1 MTYRTKQ
8 QNIAV
13 DLVDDMVIRSLL
25 DHNQYSDPK
34 GIARAAGISEAL
46 WPIFGLLWP
55 SGAHLANR
63 VASRDFSDGETM
75 LEMGCGLA
83 LSSLVAHRRG
93 LDVTAS
99 DIHPMAEAFLLEN
112 LRLNALAPMKYFRS
126 AWKELPAPALTLG
139 RFDYLVGSD
148 LLYER
153 DEECVLANYIDR
165 HASDT
170 AEILLIDP
178 NRGNRSVFNK
188 CMAAL
193 GFALTETKIVT
204 GIYRGSFLGFE
215 RR

>member
-8 QNIAV
+8 QSIAV
-13 DLVDDMVIRSLL
+13 TLYDDLVIRSLL
-25 DHNQYSDPK
+25 DHNQFSDPD
-34 GIARAAGISEAL
+34 GIAHQAGISEAL

-55 SGAHLANR
+55 SGSYLANR
-63 VASRDFSDGETM
+63 VASRVFRDGETM
-75 LEMGCGLA
+75 LEIGCGLA

-93 LDVTAS
+93 LDVTAT

-112 LRLNALAPMKYFRS
+112 IRLNQLAPMKYFRS
-126 AWKELPAPALTLG
+126 AWSELPAPAITLG
-139 RFDYLVGSD
+139 RFDFLVGSD

-165 HASDT
+165 HASDQ
-170 AEILLIDP
+170 AEIILIDP

-188 CMAAL
+188 CMRGL
-193 GFALTETKIVT
+193 GFALTETKVIHQT
-204 GIYRGSFLGFE
+204 YRGSFLAFE

>member
-8 QNIAV
+8 QNVASLHHA
-13 DLVDDMVIRSLL
+13 DLIIRSLL
-25 DHNQYSDPK
+25 DHNQYSDPD
-34 GIARAAGISEAL
+34 GEANAAGISEAL

-55 SGAHLANR
+55 SGAQLADR
-63 VASRDFSDGETM
+63 VAKRVFRDGETM

-99 DIHPMAEAFLLEN
+99 DIHPLAQAFLNEN
-112 LRLNALAPMKYFRS
+112 IRLNQLGPIKYFRS
-126 AWKELPAPALTLG
+126 AWNELPAPAQTLG
-139 RFDYLVGSD
+139 RFDYVVGSD

-153 DEECVLANYIDR
+153 DEECVLAHYIDR
-165 HASDT
+165 HATDS
-170 AEILLIDP
+170 AEIVLIDP

-188 CMAAL
+188 CMASL
-193 GFALTETKIVT
+193 GFCLTETKVISSL
-204 GIYRGSFLGFE
+204 YRGCFLAYQ